1 MCVYIIFLFSFVLYT
16 YVFIFYFN
24 NHSNKDRG
32 KIYPLKIMAEIANQM
47 VAGGGTALRR
57 LFMKAFIPSC
67 TLDIAQVRENLLCQI

>member
-1 MCVYIIFLFSFVLYT
+1 MYTSFFFFLLCYIH
-16 YVFIFYFN
+16 VFIFYFN

-47 VAGGGTALRR
+47 VVGGGTALRR